1 MYIKAIKINGEIKI
15 KVLLFGPAGAG
26 KTSLMR
32 TTCLGYNFMKVLDL
46 KPTKGVSRENFIFRG
61 ILELSIWDLGG
72 QERYLERYFSES
84 QRELIFSEVTTAV
97 FMVDSAAVDPEV
109 RDVFDNFLNFLFEF
123 SPKIDQA
130 YVLLNKVDLQE
141 SKEDE
146 FYEILTK
153 DLNGKLM
160 EKISFTPVSVK
171 EGSAQHR
178 LIEILDYEIQ
188 KNTLSMQRLG
198 KIRHLLDELKV
209 NTLSEYLLF
218 NQPDGLLISSTFGK
232 IDSKPLQFM
241 KFEIGTLDSN
251 IYSIYQQIM
260 ELQNVPDLSP
270 LSLSTVV
277 YESENCWILVKEVS
291 NGAVLMAVTR
301 NKESEVFSSVMN
313 ALTGETFENLKIYLN
328 SSEF

>member
-1 MYIKAIKINGEIKI
+1 MKI
-15 KVLLFGPAGAG
+15 LLFGPAGAG

-32 TTCLGYNFMKVLDL
+32 TTCLGYNFMKVLNL

-61 ILELSIWDLGG
+61 IMELNVWDLGG
-72 QERYLERYFSES
+72 QERYMERYFSES
-84 QRELIFSEVTTAV
+84 QRELIFSEANTAV
-97 FMVDSAAVDPEV
+97 FMVDSSAIDPEA
-109 RDVFDNFLNFLFEF
+109 RDIFDKFLKFTLEF
-123 SPKIDQA
+123 SPKINMI
-130 YVLLNKVDLQE
+130 YVLLNKIDLQE

-153 DLNGKLM
+153 DLNDGLMDKL
-160 EKISFTPVSVK
+160 SFTPVSVK

-198 KIRHLLDELKV
+198 KIRHLLDELKL
-209 NTLSEYLLF
+209 NTLSEYILF

-232 IDSKPLQFM
+232 FESKPLKFM

-251 IYSIYQQIM
+251 IYTIYQQIM
-260 ELQNVPDLSP
+260 EFQNVSNLSP
-270 LSLSTVV
+270 LSLSIVV

-291 NGAVLMAVTR
+291 NGAVLMAITR
-301 NKESEVFSSVMN
+301 NKQPEVFSSVMN
-313 ALTGETFENLKIYLN
+313 ALTGDSYKRLKLYLK
-328 SSEF
+328 SSEY

>member
-1 MYIKAIKINGEIKI
+1 MKI
-15 KVLLFGPAGAG
+15 LLFGPAGAG

-32 TTCLGYNFMKVLDL
+32 TTCLGYNFMKVLNL

-61 ILELSIWDLGG
+61 IMELNVWDLGG

-84 QRELIFSEVTTAV
+84 QRELIFSEAATAV
-97 FMVDSAAVDPEV
+97 FMVDSAAVDLEV
-109 RDVFDNFLNFLFEF
+109 RDIFEKFLKYVLEF
-123 SPKIDQA
+123 SPKIDNI
-130 YVLLNKVDLQE
+130 YVLLNKIDLQE
-141 SKEDE
+141 SREDD
-146 FYEILTK
+146 YYQILIK
-153 DLNGKLM
+153 DLNNGLL
-160 EKISFTPVSVK
+160 ERLSITPVSVK

-198 KIRHLLDELKV
+198 RIRHLLDELKI

-232 IDSKPLQFM
+232 FESKPLKFM

-260 ELQNVPDLSP
+260 ELQSVSNLTP
-270 LSLSTVV
+270 LSLTTIV

-301 NKESEVFSSVMN
+301 NKSPEVFSNVMN
-313 ALTGETFENLKIYLN
+313 ALTGDSFKNLKLYLK
-328 SSEF
+328 SSEY

>member
-1 MYIKAIKINGEIKI
+1 MKI
-15 KVLLFGPAGAG
+15 LLFGPAGAG

-32 TTCLGYNFMKVLDL
+32 TTCLGYNFMKVLNL

-61 ILELSIWDLGG
+61 IMELNVWDLGG
-72 QERYLERYFSES
+72 QERYMERYFSES
-84 QRELIFSEVTTAV
+84 QRELIFSEATTAV
-97 FMVDSAAVDPEV
+97 FMVDSAAIDPEV
-109 RDVFDNFLNFLFEF
+109 REIFEKFLKYVLEF
-123 SPKIDQA
+123 SPKISMI
-130 YVLLNKVDLQE
+130 YVLLNKIDLDE

-146 FYEILTK
+146 YYEILTK
-153 DLNGKLM
+153 DLNDGLM

-198 KIRHLLDELKV
+198 KIRHLLDELKI

-232 IDSKPLQFM
+232 FESKPLQFM

-260 ELQNVPDLSP
+260 EFQNVSNLSP
-270 LSLSTVV
+270 LSLSTIV
-277 YESENCWILVKEVS
+277 YESNDCWILVKEVS

-301 NKESEVFSSVMN
+301 SKSPEVFSSVMN
-313 ALTGETFENLKIYLN
+313 AMSGDAFKNLKLYLK
-328 SSEF
+328 SSEY

>member
-1 MYIKAIKINGEIKI
+1 
-15 KVLLFGPAGAG
+15 
-26 KTSLMR
+26 
-32 TTCLGYNFMKVLDL
+32 MKVLNL

-61 ILELSIWDLGG
+61 ILELSLWDLGG

-84 QRELIFSEVTTAV
+84 QRELIFSEVTAAV
-97 FMVDSAAVDPEV
+97 FMVDSAVVEAGV
-109 RDVFDNFLNFLFEF
+109 RDVFDNFLKYLFEF

-130 YVLLNKVDLQE
+130 YVLLNKIDLQD

-146 FYEILTK
+146 YYNILSEG
-153 DLNGKLM
+153 LNGKY
-160 EKISFTPVSVK
+160 KDRVIFTPVSVK

-188 KNTLSMQRLG
+188 KSTLSMQRLG

-209 NTLSEYLLF
+209 NTISEYLLF
-218 NQPDGLLISSTFGK
+218 SQPDGLIIASTFGK
-232 IDSKPLQFM
+232 FESKPLQFM

-260 ELQNVPDLSP
+260 EFQNKSNLTP
-270 LSLSTVV
+270 LTLSTVV
-277 YESENCWILVKEVS
+277 YESEECWILVKEVI

-301 NKESEVFSSVMN
+301 SKKPEVFSSVMN
-313 ALTGETFENLKIYLN
+313 ALNGEIFENLKIYLQ
-328 SSEF
+328 SSET

>member
-1 MYIKAIKINGEIKI
+1 MKI
-15 KVLLFGPAGAG
+15 LLFGPAGAG

-32 TTCLGYNFMKVLDL
+32 TTCLGYNFMKVLNL

-61 ILELSIWDLGG
+61 IMELNVWDLGG
-72 QERYLERYFSES
+72 QERYIERYFSES
-84 QRELIFSEVTTAV
+84 QRELIFSEATTAV
-97 FMVDSAAVDPEV
+97 FMVDSAAIDHEV
-109 RDVFDNFLNFLFEF
+109 RDIFDKFLKYTLEF
-123 SPKIDQA
+123 SPKINMV
-130 YVLLNKVDLQE
+130 YILLNKIDL
-141 SKEDE
+141 EDSRE
-146 FYEILTK
+146 DDFYEILTK
-153 DLNGKLM
+153 GMNNGLLSKL
-160 EKISFTPVSVK
+160 SFTPVSVK

-198 KIRHLLDELKV
+198 KIRHLLDELKI

-232 IDSKPLQFM
+232 FESKPLKFM

-260 ELQNVPDLSP
+260 EFQNVSNLSP
-270 LSLSTVV
+270 LSLSTIV
-277 YESENCWILVKEVS
+277 YESDNCWILVKEVS

-301 NKESEVFSSVMN
+301 NKQREVFSSVMN
-313 ALTGETFENLKIYLN
+313 ALTGDAFKSLTLYLK

>member
-1 MYIKAIKINGEIKI
+1 
-15 KVLLFGPAGAG
+15 
-26 KTSLMR
+26 
-32 TTCLGYNFMKVLDL
+32 MKVLNL

-84 QRELIFSEVTTAV
+84 RRELIFSEVATAV
-97 FMVDSAAVDPEV
+97 FMVDSASVNPEV

-123 SPKIDQA
+123 SPKIDQV

-141 SKEDE
+141 SKEDD
-146 FYEILTK
+146 FYQILTK
-153 DLNGKLM
+153 DSSGELM

-209 NTLSEYLLF
+209 NTISEYLLF

-232 IDSKPLQFM
+232 FDSKPLQFM

-260 ELQNVPDLSP
+260 ELQNVSDLSP

-291 NGAVLMAVTR
+291 NGAVLMVVTR
-301 NKESEVFSSVMN
+301 SKDPEVFSSVMN
-313 ALTGETFENLKIYLN
+313 ALTGETFENLKFYLK